1 MKKIWALL
9 EALLGEVYLVGG
21 AVRDLLLGRDPQ
33 DLDFATPLPPEEV
46 ARRLAPV
53 AGGLDLKGAA
63 YGTVAALLDGVPVE
77 ITTFRRDVRALGRK
91 AEVAFGAS
99 LEEDL
104 ARRDFTVNAMALTLQ
119 GRLVDPFG
127 GARDLEA
134 RVIRAVGDP
143 RRRFAEDLL
152 RVVRAVRFAAALE
165 ARVEEATW
173 QAALE
178 AAQKVLG
185 AVSLPRLGQELT
197 KGLLKGRGRFV
208 ALLNELGLLYAIF
221 PELVGPCGPAHLLR
235 QNPAHHP
242 EGDVLTH
249 LAQVVDRVEVAGLD
263 PEVAVWAAFLH
274 DVGKPATAE
283 PTPQGWCRFPRHE
296 EVGAG
301 MVPAIARRFGFSNAW
316 SRAVE
321 RAVRLHMRPLQSVTP
336 RAVRRFQAEA
346 GEHLPL
352 LRAVCFADG
361 EGRRQ
366 DLEAWFAPQGT
377 PPEPLVR
384 GRDLL
389 ALGFQPGPAM
399 GALLRQLYDLQLE
412 EGLDRD
418 DLLAYARSRAGSP

>member
-208 ALLNELGLLYAIF
+208 ALLNELGLLF
-221 PELVGPCGPAHLLR
+221 M
-235 QNPAHHP
+235 
-242 EGDVLTH
+242 
-249 LAQVVDRVEVAGLD
+249 VV
-263 PEVAVWAAFLH
+263 
-274 DVGKPATAE
+274 
-283 PTPQGWCRFPRHE
+283 
-296 EVGAG
+296 
-301 MVPAIARRFGFSNAW
+301 I
-316 SRAVE
+316 
-321 RAVRLHMRPLQSVTP
+321 
-336 RAVRRFQAEA
+336 
-346 GEHLPL
+346 
-352 LRAVCFADG
+352 
-361 EGRRQ
+361 
-366 DLEAWFAPQGT
+366 
-377 PPEPLVR
+377 
-384 GRDLL
+384 
-389 ALGFQPGPAM
+389 
-399 GALLRQLYDLQLE
+399 
-412 EGLDRD
+412 
-418 DLLAYARSRAGSP
+418 